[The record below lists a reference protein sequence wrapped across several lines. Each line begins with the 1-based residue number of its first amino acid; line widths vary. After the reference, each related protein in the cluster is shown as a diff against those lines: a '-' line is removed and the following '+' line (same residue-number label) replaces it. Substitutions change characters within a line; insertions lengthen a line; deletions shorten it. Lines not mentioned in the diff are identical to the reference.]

1 VVRFT
6 KWWPYDQAT
15 VLEEAGDAV
24 NHTDLERRSGIQVR
38 EKPR

>member
-1 VVRFT
+1 VVRLT
-6 KWWPYDQAT
+6 KRRPYDQAAI
-15 VLEEAGDAV
+15 LEEAGDAV